1 MANFNSASY
10 EIELETYSKE
20 IKTVNNKIEEERNLE
35 VQLSKMIEQF
45 ED

>member
-10 EIELETYSKE
+10 EIELDSFAKESKT
-20 IKTVNNKIEEERNLE
+20 INKEIEEERNLE
-35 VQLSKMIEQF
+35 VQLNKMINHL